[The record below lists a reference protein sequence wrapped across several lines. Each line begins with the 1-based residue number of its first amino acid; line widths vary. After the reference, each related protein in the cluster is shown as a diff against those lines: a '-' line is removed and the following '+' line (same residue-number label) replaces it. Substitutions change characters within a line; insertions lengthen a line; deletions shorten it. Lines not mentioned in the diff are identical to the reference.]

1 MTHRREDQP
10 RSSSVAPTAV
20 FKKRGAK
27 CKNIRKRTETS
38 PAVDASDDSA
48 DSIFEADRSRAL
60 DSHNDATKQSNWYD
74 EDADGALSAKNLL
87 GSTRAKSK
95 QGLGEG
101 TYKGLASQAS
111 YIQQNPDAPKRAIG
125 PVKAPTNIRT
135 VTIMDMAPDVCKD
148 YKRSGFCG
156 FGDNCK
162 FLHARE
168 NYLEGWQLDQE
179 WDKVTKGK
187 KNLSGTI
194 VASADRNKTGEHEV
208 DEDEIA
214 MLESIP
220 KDPSCAACGAGTNGV
235 FNVAKRLQ
243 KLLQRKR
250 ERVEKRRQQRIEAG
264 EEVVSG
270 DEEEE

>member
-1 MTHRREDQP
+1 MVDLTSVTAP
-10 RSSSVAPTAV
+10 AVAPTAV

-48 DSIFEADRSRAL
+48 DSSSSGEEPRANVKRRRITKASVQASSADVRTTAAAPQHELSKATVFEADRSRAL

-156 FGDNCK
+156 VSI
-162 FLHARE
+162 A
-168 NYLEGWQLDQE
+168 
-179 WDKVTKGK
+179 
-187 KNLSGTI
+187 
-194 VASADRNKTGEHEV
+194 ASMTC
-208 DEDEIA
+208 
-214 MLESIP
+214 S
-220 KDPSCAACGAGTNGV
+220 
-235 FNVAKRLQ
+235 
-243 KLLQRKR
+243 
-250 ERVEKRRQQRIEAG
+250 
-264 EEVVSG
+264 
-270 DEEEE
+270 

>member
-1 MTHRREDQP
+1 MLQ
-10 RSSSVAPTAV
+10 
-20 FKKRGAK
+20 
-27 CKNIRKRTETS
+27 
-38 PAVDASDDSA
+38 
-48 DSIFEADRSRAL
+48 
-60 DSHNDATKQSNWYD
+60 
-74 EDADGALSAKNLL
+74 
-87 GSTRAKSK
+87 
-95 QGLGEG
+95 
-101 TYKGLASQAS
+101 
-111 YIQQNPDAPKRAIG
+111 
-125 PVKAPTNIRT
+125 
-135 VTIMDMAPDVCKD
+135 
-148 YKRSGFCG
+148 

-220 KDPSCAACGAGTNGV
+220 FACVICGEEYKSPVTTRCGHFFCERCALQRYRKDPSCAACGAGTNGV